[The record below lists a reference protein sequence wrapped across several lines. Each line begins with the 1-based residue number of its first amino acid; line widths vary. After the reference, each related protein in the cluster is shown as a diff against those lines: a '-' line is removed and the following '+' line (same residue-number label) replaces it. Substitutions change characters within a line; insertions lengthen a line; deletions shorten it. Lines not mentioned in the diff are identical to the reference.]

1 VGVYTPWLGLGFVVW
16 CVWGF
21 GCGVEDFGCE
31 RGERREERGGTASA
45 GRSSRIHASSVRR
58 YGSQDAKC
66 FAVLHPPSSFTCEWS
81 RV

>member
-1 VGVYTPWLGLGFVVW
+1 MW
-16 CVWGF
+16 
-21 GCGVEDFGCE
+21 CGVCGVSGVGLRILGVREE

-66 FAVLHPPSSFTCEWS
+66 FAVLHPANSFACE
-81 RV
+81 